1 MNFEEIAMKDK
12 LKAGRKFTLIL
23 AALLLAPAFARAGEP
38 AKPTARNS
46 PAWLRD
52 GVIYEIF
59 PRDFSPAGN
68 LNGVTAQLDR
78 LKDLGVTVLW
88 VMPIHPIGEKARKG
102 DFGSPYSIKDY
113 YAVDPNYGT
122 LDDFKNLVAG
132 AHQRGL
138 KVIMDLVANHT
149 SWDNVLIIRPKV
161 AALQTPRAKGRVAD
175 GGKTATA
182 HPEFYKHDTS
192 GNIISPEPGWS
203 DVAGLN
209 YANPQLREYMIA
221 MMKYWIQ
228 TSDIDGFRCDV
239 AWGVPV
245 DFWEQARA
253 ALENSKPDIIM
264 LAEASQPDL
273 LTNAFDI
280 DYSWPLL
287 HALNDVLERGAP
299 ASRLQA
305 TWEENVRLF
314 PTNSLHLDTSD
325 DHDEAR
331 AVARFGIQG
340 ALAASALMFSLDGVP
355 LLYNG
360 MEVGDATESGDPA
373 LFDKLP
379 IVWSPRERPPLGK
392 IYQGLI
398 QLRKQ
403 YPAFT
408 NNRVIW
414 LNNSDPANLVS
425 LMRLDNNDEFVVV
438 INFSNRPVS
447 GKVEVMNSRDF
458 QPVQISSIPK
468 PAAGDFPLFHLG
480 GFEWRIYHRVVPH

>member
-1 MNFEEIAMKDK
+1 MKYKFIAG
-12 LKAGRKFTLIL
+12 LKSTLIL
-23 AALLLAPAFARAGEP
+23 AALLLAPTFVQAGDP
-38 AKPTARNS
+38 AKQTARTQ
-46 PAWLRD
+46 PDWLRD

-68 LNGVTAQLDR
+68 LNGVTAQLGR

-88 VMPIHPIGEKARKG
+88 IMPIHPIGEKCRKG
-102 DFGSPYSIKDY
+102 DFGSPYSIRDY
-113 YAVDPNYGT
+113 YAVDSNYGT
-122 LDDFKNLVAG
+122 LDDFKTLVAG
-132 AHQRGL
+132 AHQHGL
-138 KVIMDLVANHT
+138 KVVMDLVPNHT
-149 SWDNVLIIRPKV
+149 AWDSVMMTNK
-161 AALQTPRAKGRVAD
+161 D
-175 GGKTATA
+175 
-182 HPEFYKHDTS
+182 FYKQDAQ
-192 GNIISPEPGWS
+192 GKVISPQPGWS

-209 YANPQLREYMIA
+209 YANPELREYMIA

-228 TSDIDGFRCDV
+228 TCDIDGFRCDV

-245 DFWEQARA
+245 DFWNQARA
-253 ALENSKPDIIM
+253 ALEKSKPDIMM

-280 DYSWPLL
+280 DYSWPML
-287 HALNDVLERGAP
+287 HALDDVLERGAP
-299 ASRLQA
+299 ASRLQT

-314 PTNSLHLDTSD
+314 PTNSLHLSISD

-340 ALAASALMFSLDGVP
+340 ALAASALMFTLDGVP

-379 IVWSPRERPPLGK
+379 IVWNPRERPPLGK
-392 IYQGLI
+392 IYKGLI

-403 YPAFT
+403 YPAFR
-408 NNRVIW
+408 NHRVVW
-414 LNNSDPANLVS
+414 LPNSNEADIVT
-425 LMRLDNNDEFVVV
+425 LMRFDERDEFVVV

-447 GKVEVMNSRDF
+447 GKIEVKNSGDF
-458 QPVQISSIPK
+458 KPVQISGLSK
-468 PAAGDFPLFHLG
+468 PPDGDFPVVHLG
-480 GFEWRIYHRVVPH
+480 GFEWRIYHRTVPH